1 MIPQQTPVKNHWGN
15 NSTTTFDFDFYIENE
30 EQLTVTHTDFDGNIT
45 NPVLGVDYT
54 VTSVGNANG
63 SSITFPIAGSTYS
76 VLGWNESTGEKEL
89 LSIAL
94 DLPIE
99 QPAEYSMSGDLNKK
113 NLEKSLDY
121 LTRLIQILKRKFS
134 RAMTVPEGSS
144 ITNLDLPQPIANNV
158 FKWNDDCTKIV
169 NYDIDSVVEGISTTA
184 SSAVSTADNAVSIA
198 NSAVSTANSAVST
211 AESAVSTANDAVS
224 TANSAVSTAGQA
236 ESTAGNAVSIAQSA
250 VSTAESAVSTAQSAV
265 STAESAVST
274 ANEAKDIAEGAES
287 TALSSKERVD
297 EFDATISTVIEAA
310 EQIEE
315 LQSAIDD
322 AIEAAEAA
330 QQAAASLSVDD
341 TLSDSS
347 EQPVQNKVIKAA
359 LDDKQDELVSGT
371 NIKTV
376 GNQSLVGSGNLD
388 IKTVGNQSIIG
399 SGNIDLKT
407 VGNQSIIGSGNVDI
421 KTVDSQSIMGSGN
434 VDINNIIEQ
443 NSNEKTKLWVGTY
456 SQYQLLGNQ
465 YFGWDNTRTVFT
477 KTLTPDETTQFY
489 DSSADEVSA
498 VCSSFYAWKYDSIV
512 VYTKSTTPAVGDFIS
527 YYNSNTV
534 VISNVAITSVAADS
548 ISDGTLTYTR
558 DTSSDLIQ
566 TNETIYCTLSSA
578 DVYDKV
584 TRYSTA
590 DFTDGDA
597 AYDANTIYICIDT
610 GAIYKGTTLIV
621 VPQAAKVSKSGDTMT
636 GSLSIQAHE
645 SGTNDNAFIHLTDSS
660 FVKGTTGTGS
670 TYITLELNDST
681 NNITDYL
688 KTRLGC
694 LETSIDTDGK
704 VTTRISAYHNEI
716 DSNLSSSLSAS
727 VTTDGAKSANL
738 AGVLTVT
745 VAADGTTKT
754 STTVTPAASSNSTNI
769 ATTAWVKT
777 YGSTSGSNYLS
788 SFSQAAKGYYAFRN
802 GLIIN
807 WGQTSFASG
816 GTEVSFAKAFT
827 TTNYQ
832 VVCTAHTTT
841 STTHTLGALVE
852 SKSTTKFKAHGY
864 KAGAT
869 ADVSNYWIAIGY

>member
-1 MIPQQTPVKNHWGN
+1 M
-15 NSTTTFDFDFYIENE
+15 
-30 EQLTVTHTDFDGNIT
+30 
-45 NPVLGVDYT
+45 
-54 VTSVGNANG
+54 
-63 SSITFPIAGSTYS
+63 
-76 VLGWNESTGEKEL
+76 
-89 LSIAL
+89 
-94 DLPIE
+94 
-99 QPAEYSMSGDLNKK
+99 
-113 NLEKSLDY
+113 
-121 LTRLIQILKRKFS
+121 
-134 RAMTVPEGSS
+134 
-144 ITNLDLPQPIANNV
+144 
-158 FKWNDDCTKIV
+158 
-169 NYDIDSVVEGISTTA
+169 
-184 SSAVSTADNAVSIA
+184 
-198 NSAVSTANSAVST
+198 
-211 AESAVSTANDAVS
+211 
-224 TANSAVSTAGQA
+224 
-236 ESTAGNAVSIAQSA
+236 
-250 VSTAESAVSTAQSAV
+250 
-265 STAESAVST
+265 
-274 ANEAKDIAEGAES
+274 
-287 TALSSKERVD
+287 
-297 EFDATISTVIEAA
+297 
-310 EQIEE
+310 
-315 LQSAIDD
+315 QSAIDD

-330 QQAAASLSVDD
+330 QEAAASLSVDD
-341 TLSDSS
+341 ELDDTS
-347 EQPVQNKVIKAA
+347 EQPVQNKVVKAA
-359 LDDKQDELVSGT
+359 IDAKQDELVSGT

-376 GNQSLVGSGNLD
+376 GNQSLVGSGNVD
-388 IKTVGNQSIIG
+388 IKTIGSQSIIG
-399 SGNIDLKT
+399 SGNIDIKT
-407 VGNQSIIGSGNVDI
+407 VGSQSIIGSGNVDI

-434 VDINNIIEQ
+434 VDINNIIDQ

-498 VCSSFYAWKYDSIV
+498 VCSSFYAWKYDSTV

-597 AYDANTIYICIDT
+597 AYNANTIYICTDT
-610 GAIYKGTTLIV
+610 GSIYKGATQI
-621 VPQAAKVSKSGDTMT
+621 ANSSDKVSKSGDTMT

-645 SGTNDNAFIHLTDSS
+645 SGTNDNAFIHLADSS
-660 FVKGTTGTGS
+660 FVKGTTGTGA

-681 NNITDYL
+681 NNITDFL

-694 LETSIDTDGK
+694 LETSIDTNGK

-716 DSNLSSSLSAS
+716 DSNLSSTLSAS
-727 VTTDGAKSANL
+727 VTADGAKSANL

-777 YGSTSGSNYLS
+777 YGSTSGSNYIS
-788 SFSQAAKGYYAFRN
+788 QFSKASNGYYKFTN
-802 GLIIN
+802 GLIIQ
-807 WGQTSFASG
+807 WGHYTNVNGLKEVTFPTAFTS
-816 GTEVSFAKAFT
+816 TNYFAKAT
-827 TTNYQ
+827 YYNETSYLQNYYGF
-832 VVCTAHTTT
+832 ASSL
-841 STTHTLGALVE
+841 STTQCKFHG
-852 SKSTTKFKAHGY
+852 STDTSAK
-864 KAGAT
+864 
-869 ADVSNYWIAIGY
+869 VMWLAIGY